1 MTTTLGIM
9 SLYDDIEMEKT
20 VGSGWATGIKMM
32 HSQMAF
38 KKATVA
44 GVSNSALSV

>member
-1 MTTTLGIM
+1 M